1 MTREVRGPQRREI
14 EGTPGDYRPSSAEVY
29 RSMAWSGAKRL
40 APWVAVI
47 AVGEWWNPYMGAA
60 LGIAILGVRVVGT
73 ELARQTPV
81 PTSSAVVP
89 RGDRSPG
96 RRGTQS
102 PGRRSR

>member
-1 MTREVRGPQRREI
+1 MREVRGPRRREI
-14 EGTPGDYRPSSAEVY
+14 AGTPSDYRPSSAEVY

-47 AVGEWWNPYMGAA
+47 AVGEWNPYVGAA
-60 LGIAILGVRVVGT
+60 LGIAVLGIRVVGT
-73 ELARQTPV
+73 ELARQAPQ
-81 PTSSAVVP
+81 SSAVVP

-96 RRGTQS
+96 RRGTRA